1 MKLILK
7 KNFCFKIDSL
17 NGIDGPKVLNAP
29 SPILMDNP
37 GSPLMGLPPPP
48 FMPPPFMGH
57 PPPHP
62 FIPPPF
68 MPNEMRPPPLGRL
81 MSPTPNRYSP
91 NLSDRDRYSPDR
103 SRYSPDNRYNDSR
116 YNDAL
121 SPYETE
127 TDFSPPPSPPGPPR
141 RGDYRG
147 ERGGG
152 GYNKAFSPPPPP
164 TSLDNNRNNNKKKGI
179 SYSDAEN
186 DDW

>member
-1 MKLILK
+1 
-7 KNFCFKIDSL
+7 
-17 NGIDGPKVLNAP
+17 
-29 SPILMDNP
+29 
-37 GSPLMGLPPPP
+37 
-48 FMPPPFMGH
+48 MGH

-103 SRYSPDNRYNDSR
+103 GRYTPDSRYNDSR

-127 TDFSPPPSPPGPPR
+127 TDFSPPPSPGPPR

-152 GYNKAFSPPPPP
+152 YNKAYSPPPPP